1 MWVYLILLD
10 KVRIVRAPGSD
21 LGLSYTIDRVRI
33 VRAPAGDVGL
43 SYTIRQG

>member
-10 KVRIVRAPGSD
+10 K
-21 LGLSYTIDRVRI
+21 VRI

>member
-21 LGLSYTIDRVRI
+21 LGLSYTI
-33 VRAPAGDVGL
+33 
-43 SYTIRQG
+43 RQG